1 VSAAALPPTVEVAP
15 PSSSAPESPLASSS
29 EPRTSSDVVLDVRG
43 LKTYFYT
50 YDGVVHALEGV
61 KFKIRRGETL
71 GLVGETG
78 CGKSVT
84 SFSITRLIPDP
95 PGRIMEGR
103 ILLHGANLLWGIE
116 QEATFKEVR
125 KSGRYTI
132 KRKYRRL
139 RDVQRR
145 MIAVRGSL
153 ISMIFQEPMLAL
165 NPVFRVSNQVG
176 EALTLH
182 RLQPIVAEMVQAAGM
197 AAPAT
202 ADAGA
207 PPTKG
212 SARRDSAATQAAV
225 DRLVDA
231 AVHRNSAE
239 MRTASLEIAQS
250 TGLTT
255 LGTEAY
261 YTARE
266 ESVFEP
272 DQLKA
277 RINHC
282 FDRIHLSGLQT
293 SYLKYRTQS
302 AQLYDELREVYLQEM
317 RQERPERAQRRS
329 IARRQRVLQL
339 RALPFRL
346 PGVKRYV
353 NRPLDTELFWR
364 SVRLLEQVSIA
375 NPAQVARSYPHEL
388 SGGMVQRVMIA
399 MALSSE
405 PEILI
410 ADEPTTALDVT
421 IQAQILELM
430 RNLKTRVGT
439 AILLI
444 THDLGVIAEV
454 ADRVC
459 VMYAGNIIETAP
471 VTELFRRP
479 LHPYTQG
486 LLASIPRVDDPS
498 KKLESIPGSVPNLIS
513 PPTGCRFHPRC
524 PFAMP
529 VCKEKV
535 PPTTVEG
542 PQHTVACFLYNGPE
556 DVS

>member
-1 VSAAALPPTVEVAP
+1 M
-15 PSSSAPESPLASSS
+15 
-29 EPRTSSDVVLDVRG
+29 
-43 LKTYFYT
+43 
-50 YDGVVHALEGV
+50 

-84 SFSITRLIPDP
+84 AFSITRLIPDP

-103 ILLHGANLLWGIE
+103 ILLHGANLLWGLD

-145 MIAVRGSL
+145 MIAVRGSM

-165 NPVFRVSNQVG
+165 NPVFRVSNQLG

-182 RLQPIVAEMVQAAGM
+182 RLQPIIAEMFQAADMGKPM
-197 AAPAT
+197 VGDAKASPGTDGAAPSSS
-202 ADAGA
+202 
-207 PPTKG
+207 P
-212 SARRDSAATQAAV
+212 ATQAAV

-231 AVHRNSAE
+231 AVHRNSTE
-239 MRTASLEIAQS
+239 MRTAAGEIAGS
-250 TGLTT
+250 TGLTS

-266 ESVFEP
+266 EAVFES
-272 DQLKA
+272 DQLKH
-277 RINHC
+277 RINRC
-282 FDRIHLSGLQT
+282 FGRTRLSGLQRT
-293 SYLKYRTQS
+293 YLKYRTQ
-302 AQLYDELREVYLQEM
+302 AAALDDQLREVYLQEM
-317 RQERPERAQRRS
+317 RQERPERAQLRS
-329 IARRQRVLQL
+329 IRRHKRLLQIRSL
-339 RALPFRL
+339 VFRL
-346 PGVKRYV
+346 PGVGRHV
-353 NRPLDTELFWR
+353 RRPLETELFWR

-405 PEILI
+405 PEILL

-430 RNLKTRVGT
+430 RNLKSRVGT

-459 VMYAGNIIETAP
+459 VMYAGNVIETAP
-471 VTELFRRP
+471 VAELFRRP

-498 KKLESIPGSVPNLIS
+498 KKLESIPGSVPNLIT

-529 VCKEKV
+529 VCKEKA

-542 PQHTVACFLYNGPE
+542 PQHSVACFLYNGAE

>member
-1 VSAAALPPTVEVAP
+1 MPTATAATPP
-15 PSSSAPESPLASSS
+15 PSPATASLSEAASELAS
-29 EPRTSSDVVLDVRG
+29 TDVVLDVRD

-84 SFSITRLIPDP
+84 AFSITRLIPDP
-95 PGRIMEGR
+95 PGRIMGGR

-116 QEATFKEVR
+116 KEARFKEVR

-132 KRKYRRL
+132 KRKYRLL
-139 RDVQRR
+139 REVQRR
-145 MIAVRGSL
+145 MIAVRGSM
-153 ISMIFQEPMLAL
+153 ISTIFQEPMLAL
-165 NPVFRVSNQVG
+165 NPVFRVSDQVG
-176 EALTLH
+176 ESLTLH
-182 RLQPIVAEMVQAAGM
+182 RLRPIIEEMFQASSVDMSTAE
-197 AAPAT
+197 
-202 ADAGA
+202 
-207 PPTKG
+207 
-212 SARRDSAATQAAV
+212 AAV

-231 AVHRNSAE
+231 AVRRDSPT
-239 MRTASLEIAQS
+239 MRKAAQEIAEI
-250 TGLTT
+250 TGLTSF
-255 LGTEAY
+255 GTEAY

-266 ESVFEP
+266 EAVLHSNRM
-272 DQLKA
+272 KA
-277 RINHC
+277 EVKRRLVRAHV
-282 FDRIHLSGLQT
+282 SGLQR
-293 SYLKYRTQS
+293 SFLAYREH
-302 AQLYDELREVYLQEM
+302 AAALDDELRQIYLQEM
-317 RQERPERAQRRS
+317 RQEAPERAQRRS
-329 IARRQRVLQL
+329 IQRRRRALQL
-339 RALPFRL
+339 RGLVYKL
-346 PGVKRYV
+346 PGLKRYV
-353 NRPLDTELFWR
+353 QRPLNSELFWR

-388 SGGMVQRVMIA
+388 SGGMLQRVMIA

-459 VMYAGNIIETAP
+459 VMYAGNIIETAA
-471 VTELFRRP
+471 VGELFRRP

-486 LLASIPRVDDPS
+486 LLASIPRVDDPG
-498 KKLESIPGSVPNLIS
+498 KKLESIPGSVPNLIT

-524 PFAMP
+524 SFAMP
-529 VCKEKV
+529 VCKEQA

-542 PQHTVACFLYNGPE
+542 PLHTVACFLYNGTE
-556 DVS
+556 ERA